1 MSKTYK
7 TVKVFAPASVA
18 NVAVGYDILGFPLCG
33 LGDDVL
39 VRQSDSVG
47 LSIKTIHK
55 NKGLSKDI
63 HKNTAGYAAHLVMES
78 LGLNKLGVEMEIYK
92 NMDIGTG
99 LGSSAASAVAGAFA
113 INEFLGKPY
122 SKAELLPF
130 VTQAEKLADGAYH
143 ADNVAP
149 SLLGSIILIRDN
161 KSLDWLKLPVPM
173 GLRVVIVHPKIKV
186 LTKESRE
193 VLKKDIPLELH
204 IAQSANLASFVASL
218 YKTDFDLMKRSL
230 EDLII
235 EPQRASLIPGF
246 YDLKSLAV
254 SNGSLGCSI
263 SGAGPSIFALCNNS
277 LNAEN
282 IQEAWSKYFTD
293 RGLDFDCFISDINKE
308 GATAY

>member
-18 NVAVGYDILGFPLCG
+18 NVAVGYDILGFPLCD

-39 VRQSDSVG
+39 VRQSDSAG

-63 HKNTAGYAAHLVMES
+63 LKNTAGYSAHLVMES
-78 LGLNKLGVEMEIYK
+78 LGLSSLGVEMEIYK

-130 VTQAEKLADGAYH
+130 VTQAEQLADGAYH

-173 GLRVVIVHPKIKV
+173 GLRAVIVHPKIKV

-193 VLKKDIPLELH
+193 ILKAEIPLELH
-204 IAQSANLASFVASL
+204 TAQSANLASFVASL

-254 SNGSLGCSI
+254 DNGSLGCSI

-282 IQEAWSKYFTD
+282 IHEAWSKYFTD
-293 RGLDFDCFISDINKE
+293 RELEFDCFISDINKE